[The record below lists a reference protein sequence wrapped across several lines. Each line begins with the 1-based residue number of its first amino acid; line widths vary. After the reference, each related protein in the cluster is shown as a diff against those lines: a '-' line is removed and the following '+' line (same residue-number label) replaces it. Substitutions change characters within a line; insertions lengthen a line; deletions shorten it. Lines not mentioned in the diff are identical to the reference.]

1 MRKRLL
7 SRPAA
12 LAAAASLGMT
22 GVLVT
27 VPASA
32 TETAEEAPTSVKA
45 MSKQVQEFDDV
56 DGIQAYGTDGD
67 GNVVVVTLP
76 EEDLDADST
85 EALEAFEGD
94 HSNVEVIEIGAPV
107 QAYAQN
113 ELVGGAGYGA
123 GTAEGAAGLC
133 SVGFTAVSPEG
144 NPAVIT
150 AGHCTNDDALTQA
163 TRTRPSLDTA
173 HSGQDS
179 PQLMD
184 PAKIGDFAF
193 SQFGGPNHST
203 GGDGVPNST
212 DIAVI
217 DVTNPTLELL
227 PAVTDWSTAGDDD
240 LAAGIA
246 TEITGVSAPVA
257 GAPVSKSGRTTGL
270 THDDDLDIA
279 DGYSRIGLPDGSFR
293 WVRGFGVNGLEAA
306 PGDSG
311 GAVFQGDKA
320 IGVVSGG
327 SPASG
332 SQESFFWGTSL
343 VHALEFTDGY
353 EVMVAEDD
361 SEPTPDPTPSETPD
375 PTPSD
380 DPSDDPSQ
388 TPDPTPSDDPSD
400 EPTEDPTSPA
410 PTVDPT
416 APAPTDDPTDEA
428 PVERELTIDPRR
440 VTVTDFVNE
449 DAGVN
454 ITATGYASGESVT
467 LEVFPQNDSVND
479 FTLEGTADENGV
491 VTFGVYGTNAGNADV
506 YLGTYDVSV
515 AATAGDDD
523 AANAGSEAAGAAYAA
538 GDADEPLTG
547 SFEVVSDEGAAPG
560 EDEDSDDNGSDLP
573 RTGSELTGLGVGA
586 GLLVVGAAAV
596 YVTTRRAKKGQA

>member
-22 GVLVT
+22 GVFVT
-27 VPASA
+27 VPSSA
-32 TETAEEAPTSVKA
+32 TEPTKEASTSVKS
-45 MSKQVQEFDDV
+45 MSKQVQEFADV
-56 DGIQAYGTDGD
+56 DGVQAYGTDGD

-76 EEDLDADST
+76 GEKLDEETT
-85 EALEAFEGD
+85 EAIEAFEGEF
-94 HSNVEVIEIGAPV
+94 SNVEVIEIAEPI

-163 TRTRPSLDTA
+163 TRTLPSLDTA
-173 HSGQDS
+173 HSGEDS
-179 PQLMD
+179 SQLMD
-184 PAKIGDFAF
+184 PAKMGDFAF

-203 GGDGVPNST
+203 GGDGDPNST

-270 THDDDLDIA
+270 THDDDLDLV
-279 DGYSRIGLPDGSFR
+279 DGWSRIGISDTEYR
-293 WVRGFGVNGLEAA
+293 WVRGFGVNGLDAA

-311 GAVFQGDKA
+311 GAVFQGDQA

-380 DPSDDPSQ
+380 DPSD
-388 TPDPTPSDDPSD
+388 

-410 PTVDPT
+410 PTEDPT
-416 APAPTDDPTDEA
+416 SPAPTDDPTDEA
-428 PVERELTIDPRR
+428 PAERELSIDPSR
-440 VTVTDFVNE
+440 VTVSDFVNE
-449 DAGVN
+449 DEGVN
-454 ITATGYASGESVT
+454 ITATGYAPGQTVE

-491 VTFGVYGTNAGNADV
+491 VTFGVYGTNAANADV
-506 YLGTYDVSV
+506 YLGTYEVRV
-515 AATAGDDD
+515 AASDDD
-523 AANAGSEAAGAAYAA
+523 AANAGSEAAPAAGAYAA

-547 SFEVVSDEGAAPG
+547 SFEVVADEGAAPG
-560 EDEDSDDNGSDLP
+560 EDDENGEGSLP

-586 GLLVVGAAAV
+586 GLLVAGAAAV
-596 YVTTRRAKKGQA
+596 YVTTRRTKKGQA

>member
-1 MRKRLL
+1 
-7 SRPAA
+7 
-12 LAAAASLGMT
+12 MT

-45 MSKQVQEFDDV
+45 MSKQVQEFADV
-56 DGIQAYGTDGD
+56 DGVQAYGTDGD

-76 EEDLDADST
+76 GEELDEETT
-85 EALEAFEGD
+85 EAIEAFEGEF
-94 HSNVEVIEIGAPV
+94 SNVEVIEIAEPI

-123 GTAEGAAGLC
+123 GTAEEATGLC

-163 TRTRPSLDTA
+163 TRTLPSLDTA
-173 HSGQDS
+173 HSGEDS
-179 PQLMD
+179 PELMD
-184 PAKIGDFAF
+184 PAKMGDFAF

-203 GGDGVPNST
+203 GGDGDPNST

-217 DVTNPTLELL
+217 DVSDADLDLL

-240 LAAGIA
+240 LAAGIE
-246 TEITGVSAPVA
+246 TEITGVAAPVK
-257 GAPVSKSGRTTGL
+257 GERVWKSGRTTGL
-270 THDDDLDIA
+270 THDDDLDIV
-279 DGYSRIGLPDGSFR
+279 DGYSRIGLPDGSFG

-327 SPASG
+327 APAEG
-332 SQESFFWGTSL
+332 TDAPEDFFWGTSL

-361 SEPTPDPTPSETPD
+361 SEPTPDPTPSDE
-375 PTPSD
+375 
-380 DPSDDPSQ
+380 PSDDPSQ

-410 PTVDPT
+410 PTEDPT
-416 APAPTDDPTDEA
+416 APAPTDDPTDVA
-428 PVERELTIDPRR
+428 PAERELTIDPRR
-440 VTVTDFVNE
+440 VSVSDFVNE

>member
-7 SRPAA
+7 SRSAA

-113 ELVGGAGYGA
+113 ELVGGAGYI
-123 GTAEGAAGLC
+123 TSEGGLC
-133 SVGFTAVSPEG
+133 SVGFTAVSPDG
-144 NPAVIT
+144 NPAIIT
-150 AGHCTNDDALTQA
+150 AGHCGAEGTQTGRLT
-163 TRTRPSLDTA
+163 PSLDTA
-173 HSGQDS
+173 HAGETSQPPPLDDAAMGTF
-179 PQLMD
+179 
-184 PAKIGDFAF
+184 GF
-193 SQFGGPNHST
+193 SQFGGPGST
-203 GGDGVPNST
+203 PQDEPTTEST

-217 DVTNPTLELL
+217 DVSNADLDLL

-240 LAAGIA
+240 LAAGIE
-246 TEITGVSAPVA
+246 TEITGVAAPVK
-257 GAPVSKSGRTTGL
+257 GERVWKSGRTTGL
-270 THDDDLDIA
+270 TDDDDLDIV

-327 SPASG
+327 APAEDTSAP
-332 SQESFFWGTSL
+332 EDFFWGTSL

-353 EVMVAEDD
+353 EVMVADP
-361 SEPTPDPTPSETPD
+361 EPTP
-375 PTPSD
+375 
-380 DPSDDPSQ
+380 
-388 TPDPTPSDDPSD
+388 PDPTPSDDPSD

-410 PTVDPT
+410 PSEDPT

-440 VTVTDFVNE
+440 VSVTDFVNE

-454 ITATGYASGESVT
+454 IMATGYASGESVT

>member
-45 MSKQVQEFDDV
+45 MSKQVQEFADV
-56 DGIQAYGTDGD
+56 DGVQAYGTDGD

-76 EEDLDADST
+76 SEELDEETT
-85 EALEAFEGD
+85 EAIEAFEGEF
-94 HSNVEVIEIGAPV
+94 SNVEVIEIAEPI

-163 TRTRPSLDTA
+163 TRTLPSLDTA
-173 HSGQDS
+173 HSGEES
-179 PQLMD
+179 SQLMD
-184 PAKIGDFAF
+184 PAKMGDFAF

-203 GGDGVPNST
+203 GGEGDPNST

-270 THDDDLDIA
+270 THDDDLDLV
-279 DGYSRIGLPDGSFR
+279 DGWSRIGISETEYR

-311 GAVFQGDKA
+311 GAVFQGDQA

-388 TPDPTPSDDPSD
+388 TPDPTPS
-400 EPTEDPTSPA
+400 
-410 PTVDPT
+410 
-416 APAPTDDPTDEA
+416 DDPTDEA

-538 GDADEPLTG
+538 GDVDEPLTG

-573 RTGSELTGLGVGA
+573 QIG
-586 GLLVVGAAAV
+586 
-596 YVTTRRAKKGQA
+596 RAHV

>member
-1 MRKRLL
+1 
-7 SRPAA
+7 
-12 LAAAASLGMT
+12 MT

-32 TETAEEAPTSVKA
+32 TETAEEAPTWVKA

-107 QAYAQN
+107 RAYAQN

-123 GTAEGAAGLC
+123 GTAEGATGLC

-150 AGHCTNDDALTQA
+150 AGHCGAEGTQ
-163 TRTRPSLDTA
+163 TGRSTPSLDTA
-173 HSGQDS
+173 HAGETSQ
-179 PQLMD
+179 
-184 PAKIGDFAF
+184 PAPLDDAAMGTFGF
-193 SQFGGPNHST
+193 SQFGGPGST
-203 GGDGVPNST
+203 PQDEPTTEST

-217 DVTNPTLELL
+217 DVSNADLDLL

-240 LAAGIA
+240 LAAGIE
-246 TEITGVSAPVA
+246 TEITGVAAPVK
-257 GAPVSKSGRTTGL
+257 GERVWKSGRTTGL
-270 THDDDLDIA
+270 THDDDLDIV

-311 GAVFQGDKA
+311 GAVFQGDQA

-327 SPASG
+327 APA
-332 SQESFFWGTSL
+332 EDTDAPEDFFWGTSL

-353 EVMVAEDD
+353 DFMVAEDD
-361 SEPTPDPTPSETPD
+361 SEPTPDPTPSDE
-375 PTPSD
+375 
-380 DPSDDPSQ
+380 PSDDPSQ

-410 PTVDPT
+410 PTEDPT
-416 APAPTDDPTDEA
+416 APAPTDDPTDVA
-428 PVERELTIDPRR
+428 PAERELTIDPRR
-440 VTVTDFVNE
+440 VSVSDFVNE